1 VARKGSKNRRKRRRD
16 ALRKRLGE
24 LVGMNHVVSVEQ
36 GRQSIYDVL
45 SSNVVLM
52 PEERSAAVRLAE
64 QLTGE

>member
-1 VARKGSKNRRKRRRD
+1 MARKGSKNRRKRRRD